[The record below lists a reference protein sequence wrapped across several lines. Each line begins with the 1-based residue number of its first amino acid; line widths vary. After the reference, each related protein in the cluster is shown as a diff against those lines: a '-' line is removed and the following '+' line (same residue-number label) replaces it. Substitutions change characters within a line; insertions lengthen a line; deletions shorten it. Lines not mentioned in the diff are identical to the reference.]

1 MDGLYTVFGLGTA
14 FGVFCSWLYDVIR
27 RRNLPAS
34 RGASFEAFHA
44 TAEQGS
50 PVLAPVRGIDPV
62 LDPAES
68 PVAPVDIPVLTPP
81 QELAPAPAVAPS
93 PAAAS
98 SPAVEPLKAVLVAP
112 PVTVKQPASTTPVK
126 PVQTDELVIHSDF
139 ADTVSFADEPQAE
152 PAKDALRVGLVI
164 NGALEREIKEADLPG
179 LLQELGID
187 ANSGQA
193 EALQSGT
200 PVQLG
205 DIKVQLVQI

>member
-14 FGVFCSWLYDVIR
+14 FGVFCSWLYDVVR

-44 TAEQGS
+44 TAEQGA

-68 PVAPVDIPVLTPP
+68 PVAPVDIPVLTPTVP
-81 QELAPAPAVAPS
+81 L
-93 PAAAS
+93 AS
-98 SPAVEPLKAVLVAP
+98 SSVPTAPVGPLKDVLVAP
-112 PVTVKQPASTTPVK
+112 ASPEATVVPVAQTKPVPTQPAPTEDAIT
-126 PVQTDELVIHSDF
+126 HSDF
-139 ADTVSFADEPQAE
+139 ADTVSFADEARAE
-152 PAKDALRVGLVI
+152 EPTEEAFRVGLVI
-164 NGALEREIKEADLPG
+164 NGAMEREIKEADLPG
-179 LLQELGID
+179 LLLELGID

-193 EALQSGT
+193 DALQRGA

>member
-14 FGVFCSWLYDVIR
+14 FGVFCSWLYDVVR
-27 RRNLPAS
+27 RRNLPVS

-44 TAEQGS
+44 TAEQGA

-68 PVAPVDIPVLTPP
+68 PVASVDIPVLTPT
-81 QELAPAPAVAPS
+81 QSVAS
-93 PAAAS
+93 N
-98 SPAVEPLKAVLVAP
+98 
-112 PVTVKQPASTTPVK
+112 PASTASVGPTKDVLVVPANPVAPVVPVAQTK
-126 PVQTDELVIHSDF
+126 PVPAHPAPVETADAIPHADF
-139 ADTVSFADEPQAE
+139 ADTVSFADEAQVEE
-152 PAKDALRVGLVI
+152 PAGEAFRVGLVI
-164 NGALEREIKEADLPG
+164 NGAMEREIKEADLPG
-179 LLQELGID
+179 LLLELGID

-193 EALQSGT
+193 DALQRGA

>member
-14 FGVFCSWLYDVIR
+14 FGVFCSWLYDVVR

-44 TAEQGS
+44 TAEQGA

-62 LDPAES
+62 LDTTES
-68 PVAPVDIPVLTPP
+68 PVAPVDIPVLTPLEP
-81 QELAPAPAVAPS
+81 VAPT
-93 PAAAS
+93 AAAIAS
-98 SPAVEPLKAVLVAP
+98 VGPLKDVLV
-112 PVTVKQPASTTPVK
+112 VPASPTTPVVPMAQTKPAVPAK
-126 PVQTDELVIHSDF
+126 PVQDEDVVTHTDF
-139 ADTVSFADEPQAE
+139 ADTVSFEDEAQVEE
-152 PAKDALRVGLVI
+152 PAKDAFRVGLVI
-164 NGALEREIKEADLPG
+164 NGAMEREIKEADLPG
-179 LLQELGID
+179 LLLELGID

-193 EALQSGT
+193 EALQSGA